1 MSMQLRY
8 KGGFFSIRNTLYNI
22 YIYQDG
28 YNGEASF
35 VAFTDTPLTI
45 EWPEVDKLE
54 PVMSS
59 SAKLQLYASSD
70 RCFADLYTVKA
81 GSIRLDVY
89 RDNNLY
95 WSGTLD
101 PELYE
106 EHFAYLSDYGVEL
119 TFSDFAILDRKK
131 FSSSGFKTLREII
144 TNAIG
149 LMNINY
155 LGVSEKISTKLF
167 SSSSD
172 NILGATSVQCQNYYD
187 EDGEPMTMR
196 EALDE
201 TLRPFALKMIQKAGQ
216 LHVFDLNA
224 MSNED
229 AAFVQWDSDDST
241 YSVDKVYNNV
251 KLTYSPYEKTTLIE
265 GAVDQETVTGKEIT
279 TWFST
284 EATSN
289 DEIGF
294 KTILSDTAKGLKK
307 GDNAKYYRIVPV
319 YSGDEEAGVAWTV
332 ETFASRNSGT
342 YVNYLQEPT
351 ENIGNMLFAVP
362 DTAFVAN
369 TGTTKDNYRLKISL
383 KLLFDPR
390 YNPFEEASKTNE
402 EGNWKDQQNRANF
415 VYVPIKLLLKDGVG
429 TVLYHYDNH
438 AVKDSDSFAN
448 PGEKAYWKRGD
459 ATWGDC
465 YLCWYQG
472 NRKNESGIGGWQTN
486 KQIIGYYRGDLPALF
501 DKRGTGELINLPPV
515 SGYLEMQV
523 GTGIIAYDYGR
534 EIKDS
539 VYTQCRWL
547 LYKDPKIDF
556 VEKTG
561 NTIATKDIEYSAWL
575 NKDAEEGIKIETKLG
590 TMPDPSPA
598 ALGQLY
604 DTSSQTI
611 RNSYYRAGVTDYLE
625 KLLIGT
631 VYSQYATPNIVLS
644 GTAELIESFGTY
656 KDNNETG
663 NYIILS
669 EMQDLRM
676 DQSNIKMVQFKGDDY
691 DGIKYY

>member
-8 KGGFFSIRNTLYNI
+8 KGGFFSIRNTLYNV

-28 YNGEASF
+28 YNGEVSF

-54 PVMSS
+54 PIMSS

-89 RDNNLY
+89 RENNLY

-106 EHFAYLSDYGVEL
+106 EPFAYLSDYGVEL
-119 TFSDFAILDRKK
+119 TFSDFAILDRKN
-131 FSSSGFKTLREII
+131 FSLSGFKTLREII

-149 LMNINY
+149 LMDINC
-155 LGVSEKISTKLF
+155 LGISEKISTKLF
-167 SSSSD
+167 SGSSD
-172 NILGATSVQCQNYYD
+172 NILDATSVQCQNYYD
-187 EDGEPMTMR
+187 EDGDPMTMR

-201 TLRPFALKMIQKAGQ
+201 TLRPFALKMIQKAGR

-265 GAVDQETVTGKEIT
+265 GAIDPETVTGKEIT

-284 EATSN
+284 AATSN

-307 GDNAKYYRIVPV
+307 SDNAKYYRIVPV

-332 ETFASRNSGT
+332 ETFASRSSGV

-351 ENIGNMLFAVP
+351 YNIGDLLFSIP
-362 DTAFVAN
+362 ETAFVAN

-390 YNPFEEASKTNE
+390 YNPFEEASKINE
-402 EGNWKDQQNRANF
+402 EGNWKEQQNRANF
-415 VYVPIKLLLKDGVG
+415 VYVPIKLLLKDDAG

-448 PGEKAYWKRGD
+448 PGEKAFWKRGD
-459 ATWGDC
+459 AAWGDC
-465 YLCWYQG
+465 FLCWYQG

-539 VYTQCRWL
+539 VYTQCRWF
-547 LYKDPKIDF
+547 LYKDPKIEF

-590 TMPDPSPA
+590 TMPNPSQA

-604 DTSSQTI
+604 DTSSKTI
-611 RNSYYRAGVTDYLE
+611 RNNYYRAGVTDYLE

-644 GTAELIESFGTY
+644 GTAEIIGSFGTC
-656 KDNNETG
+656 KDKNETG